1 MERRAAREAALTILF
16 QVDVGRA
23 ELDSAIEHTFAE
35 MPISEAARDF
45 ALSLVRGVLANLE
58 KIDETIER
66 FSRDWKLERL
76 ARTDRAV
83 LRIAV
88 YEMLFRDDIPVGAS
102 INEAVE
108 LAKTYGGPESGRFV
122 NGILGNV
129 ARTVRGTPGGDGK
142 VG

>member
-1 MERRAAREAALTILF
+1 MERRAAREAALIILF

-23 ELDSAIEHTFAE
+23 ELGSAIEHTFTE
-35 MPISEAARDF
+35 IPVTEQARDF

-108 LAKTYGGPESGRFV
+108 LAKMYGGAESGRFV

-129 ARTVRGTPGGDGK
+129 ARTVRDASGGDGEM
-142 VG
+142 G